1 MHIIATMLLN
11 GNQILPIESTDYW
24 NEFSLSDKLESFG
37 VYSQIFLLISFILLI
52 IAKYRNPRS
61 FRVVALLFFRSGKI
75 ENSVKEIWPMMGVA
89 SVMLVLN
96 FLVCT
101 VHSLFLIF
109 RDFTSLSNFQSTI
122 TAILTALVF
131 FFLAF
136 FAMLFTNLISGNRL
150 ILKTPLKVSWVLPQF
165 IGLVL
170 LLSNILWVLNPSFN
184 SFLVW
189 VLISFLVL
197 LSFLRFSRASLFLL
211 RNGTEWY
218 YILLYL
224 CTLEIMPLVL
234 LTAFLVEWVN

>member
-1 MHIIATMLLN
+1 
-11 GNQILPIESTDYW
+11 PIESTDYW

>member
-109 RDFTSLSNFQSTI
+109 RDFTNLSNFQSTI